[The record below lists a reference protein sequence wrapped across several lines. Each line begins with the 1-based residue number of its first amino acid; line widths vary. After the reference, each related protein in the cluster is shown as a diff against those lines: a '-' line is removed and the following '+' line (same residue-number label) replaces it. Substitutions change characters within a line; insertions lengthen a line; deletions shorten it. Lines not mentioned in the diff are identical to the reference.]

1 MKLMTRIAFAALLTT
16 GFSLTAQATDVQAAP
31 APAQDP
37 IVQHLKLTSDQV
49 AKIKSLHQ
57 QLENN
62 VQQISQQDIK
72 DGALINVIDSGKWD
86 EKAVKD
92 QLAAFSKI
100 DQQVRYYRVKYYFD
114 VNQVLT
120 PEQRTQVKKD
130 LADALSE
137 YVIGP
142 FRGRYYL
149 QAINENRIIDIAF
162 SGETFFIPQTNLRF
176 DNNGFQFAQHLIITK
191 ADDAGGFRLRRG

>member
-16 GFSLTAQATDVQAAP
+16 GFSL
-31 APAQDP
+31 
-37 IVQHLKLTSDQV
+37 
-49 AKIKSLHQ
+49 
-57 QLENN
+57 
-62 VQQISQQDIK
+62 IK

-137 YVIGP
+137 
-142 FRGRYYL
+142 
-149 QAINENRIIDIAF
+149 
-162 SGETFFIPQTNLRF
+162 
-176 DNNGFQFAQHLIITK
+176 
-191 ADDAGGFRLRRG
+191 

>member
-1 MKLMTRIAFAALLTT
+1 MKLITRIAFATLLTT
-16 GFSLTAQATDVQAAP
+16 GFSITAQAADVKAAP

-37 IVQHLKLTSDQV
+37 IVQHLKLTNDQV

-57 QLENN
+57 QLE
-62 VQQISQQDIK
+62 ISQQEIK

-86 EKAVKD
+86 EKAVND

-100 DQQVRYYRVKYYFD
+100 DQQVRYYRVKYYFE
-114 VNQVLT
+114 VNKVLT

-137 YVIGP
+137 
-142 FRGRYYL
+142 
-149 QAINENRIIDIAF
+149 
-162 SGETFFIPQTNLRF
+162 
-176 DNNGFQFAQHLIITK
+176 
-191 ADDAGGFRLRRG
+191 

>member
-1 MKLMTRIAFAALLTT
+1 MKLMTGIAFAALLTT
-16 GFSLTAQATDVQAAP
+16 GFSLTAQATDVQAVP

-100 DQQVRYYRVKYYFD
+100 DQQVR
-114 VNQVLT
+114 
-120 PEQRTQVKKD
+120 
-130 LADALSE
+130 
-137 YVIGP
+137 
-142 FRGRYYL
+142 
-149 QAINENRIIDIAF
+149 
-162 SGETFFIPQTNLRF
+162 
-176 DNNGFQFAQHLIITK
+176 
-191 ADDAGGFRLRRG
+191 

>member
-1 MKLMTRIAFAALLTT
+1 MKLITRIAFATLLTS
-16 GFSLTAQATDVQAAP
+16 GFSLTAQAADVQA

-37 IVQHLKLTSDQV
+37 IVQHLKLTSNQV

-72 DGALINVIDSGKWD
+72 DGALINVIDSGKWN

-120 PEQRTQVKKD
+120 PEQRIQVKKD

-137 YVIGP
+137 
-142 FRGRYYL
+142 
-149 QAINENRIIDIAF
+149 
-162 SGETFFIPQTNLRF
+162 
-176 DNNGFQFAQHLIITK
+176 
-191 ADDAGGFRLRRG
+191 

>member
-1 MKLMTRIAFAALLTT
+1 MTKVSRAILLAAAVA
-16 GFSLTAQATDVQAAP
+16 GFSLAAQAAEETAP
-31 APAQDP
+31 APAKDP
-37 IVQHLKLTSDQV
+37 IVQHLKLTPDQV
-49 AKIKSLHQ
+49 SKINSLHQ
-57 QLENN
+57 QMEKN
-62 VQQISQQDIK
+62 VEQISQQDIK
-72 DGALINVIDSGKWD
+72 DGALINVIDSGKWN

-137 YVIGP
+137 
-142 FRGRYYL
+142 
-149 QAINENRIIDIAF
+149 
-162 SGETFFIPQTNLRF
+162 
-176 DNNGFQFAQHLIITK
+176 
-191 ADDAGGFRLRRG
+191 

>member
-16 GFSLTAQATDVQAAP
+16 GFSLSAQAADVQAAP

-37 IVQHLKLTSDQV
+37 IVQHLTLTSAPV

-137 YVIGP
+137 
-142 FRGRYYL
+142 
-149 QAINENRIIDIAF
+149 
-162 SGETFFIPQTNLRF
+162 
-176 DNNGFQFAQHLIITK
+176 
-191 ADDAGGFRLRRG
+191 

>member
-1 MKLMTRIAFAALLTT
+1 MTKVSRAILLTAAVA
-16 GFSLTAQATDVQAAP
+16 GFSLAAQAAEVTAP
-31 APAQDP
+31 APAKDP

-49 AKIKSLHQ
+49 SKINSLHQ
-57 QLENN
+57 QMEKN
-62 VQQISQQDIK
+62 VEQISQQDIK
-72 DGALINVIDSGKWD
+72 DGALINVIDSGKWN

-137 YVIGP
+137 
-142 FRGRYYL
+142 
-149 QAINENRIIDIAF
+149 
-162 SGETFFIPQTNLRF
+162 
-176 DNNGFQFAQHLIITK
+176 
-191 ADDAGGFRLRRG
+191 

>member
-1 MKLMTRIAFAALLTT
+1 MKLITRIAFATLLTT
-16 GFSLTAQATDVQAAP
+16 GLSITAKAADVKAAP

-37 IVQHLKLTSDQV
+37 IVQHLKLTNDQV

-57 QLENN
+57 QLVSN
-62 VQQISQQDIK
+62 VQQISQQEIK

-86 EKAVKD
+86 EKAVND

-100 DQQVRYYRVKYYFD
+100 DQQVRYYRVKYYFE
-114 VNQVLT
+114 VNKVLT

-137 YVIGP
+137 
-142 FRGRYYL
+142 
-149 QAINENRIIDIAF
+149 
-162 SGETFFIPQTNLRF
+162 
-176 DNNGFQFAQHLIITK
+176 
-191 ADDAGGFRLRRG
+191 